1 MPIGL
6 VRSENLADLPN
17 RDEALR
23 NLGISIEDVERIR
36 GAAFPYGVQPTDVQ
50 RIVASSGNFQ
60 AQLDNLNSTINT
72 LNNPIVSGAYV
83 LKAGDT
89 ISGTWTHTGGY
100 IQASGIYQNGVKVT
114 PSTDALFTH
123 AADGTFQ
130 LTTSVL
136 RCASGLSV
144 KRISNYDNII
154 MSGTLTP
161 NLLYP
166 IAINGAPYHIEA
178 ARL

>member
-1 MPIGL
+1 MPTGL

-60 AQLDNLNSTINT
+60 TQLDDLNSTINT

-89 ISGTWTHTGGY
+89 ISGTWTNTGGY
-100 IQASGIYQNGVKVT
+100 IQASGIYQSGVQVT

-136 RCASGLSV
+136 RCASGLV
-144 KRISNYDNII
+144 VERISNYDNII

-166 IAINGAPYHIEA
+166 FAINGVAYHIEA